1 MDFRAVTEA
10 DVDAVTD
17 TIRLAFMD
25 DPVWGPCLVLPD
37 GGTDH
42 LDPFWRLYV
51 EGGMRFSTAFVTGEA
66 GGIAEAIA
74 VWTPPG
80 ETELSDAQEE
90 ELEQLVRDT
99 FPPELTAGMFALFD
113 RFEAAHPRGTPHA
126 YLGLLATHPDFRGRG
141 IGQQLLAANLVD
153 WDAREFPSYLES
165 TNPANLHR
173 YRRAGFEPVGTF
185 DAVLD
190 DAIITTMWR
199 EAKTS

>member
-51 EGGMRFSTAFVTGEA
+51 EGGMRFSTAFVTGEI
-66 GGIAEAIA
+66 GGIAEAIT

-90 ELEQLVRDT
+90 ELTQLVRDT
-99 FPPELTAGMFALFD
+99 FPPELTARMFELFD

-126 YLGLLATHPDFRGRG
+126 YLGLLATHPDYRGRG

-153 WDAREFPSYLES
+153 WDARGVPSYLES

-173 YRRAGFEPVGTF
+173 YRRAGFEPAGTF

-190 DAIITTMWR
+190 DAVITTMWR
-199 EAKTS
+199 EAKAS

>member
-1 MDFRAVTEA
+1 MDFRVVTNA
-10 DVDAVTD
+10 DVDAVTR

-25 DPVWGPCLVLPD
+25 DPVWGPWLVRPD

-51 EGGMRFSTAFVTGEA
+51 EGAMRFSTAFVTGEV
-66 GGIAEAIA
+66 GGIAQAIS

-90 ELEQLVRDT
+90 ELERLVLET
-99 FPPELTAGMFALFD
+99 FPPDHAARMFELFD

-126 YLGLLATHPDFRGRG
+126 YLGLLATHPDYRGRG
-141 IGQQLLAANLVD
+141 IGQQLLAANLAE
-153 WDAREFPSYLES
+153 WDARGIPSYLES
-165 TNPANLHR
+165 TNSANLHR
-173 YRRAGFEPVGTF
+173 YRRAGFESVGTF

-190 DAIITTMWR
+190 DVVITTMWR
-199 EAKTS
+199 DVGP